1 MCESILLERRK
12 DGSTMTYEFSNR
24 MASLQPSLVR
34 EILKAT
40 SDPEVIPFAAGNP
53 APNAFPVD
61 DVRRITA
68 EILDQHPID
77 ALQYSITEGYPPL
90 RAALKKMVTE
100 HYNIPMEGNDLIIL
114 SGAQQGADLA
124 TKVFVN
130 EGDTVLCED
139 PSFIGCLNCFRS
151 YNCNLVGVEME
162 EDGLNLEKLERA
174 MVEQPN
180 VKLLYVIPNFQ
191 NPTGITTS
199 LQKRREILR
208 LAQKHNVMVFEDN
221 PYGDLRY
228 AGEPL
233 PSIKSFD
240 TDGNV
245 IYVGSFSK
253 ILAPGIRVAF
263 VVAPP
268 AVIAKMTVGKQCA
281 DVHTNILAQMT
292 CERWLATADLDAHFA
307 RLQEIYRQKCGLML
321 DCIDREFSPRVAH
334 TSPEGGLFLW
344 CTPPE
349 GADIMDFCNRAVA
362 LKVAVVPGI
371 AFLAKETDPC
381 RSFRMNFS
389 TPADEEIVEGCKRL
403 GRLTHELYD

>member
-1 MCESILLERRK
+1 
-12 DGSTMTYEFSNR
+12 MTYQFSNR
-24 MASLQPSLVR
+24 ISSLQPSLVR

-53 APNAFPVD
+53 APDAFPVD

-68 EILDQHPID
+68 EILRDHPVD

-90 RAALKKMVTE
+90 REALKKMVAG
-100 HYNIPMEGNDLIIL
+100 HYGVPMEGSDLIIL

-124 TKVFVN
+124 AKAFVN

-174 MVEQPN
+174 MIEQPN

-199 LQKRREILR
+199 LHKRREILR
-208 LAQKHNVMVFEDN
+208 LAQKYNVMILEDN
-221 PYGDLRY
+221 PYGDLRF

-233 PSIKSFD
+233 PAIKSFD
-240 TDGNV
+240 TDGHV
-245 IYVGSFSK
+245 LYVGSFSK

-263 VVAPP
+263 VAAPP

-307 RLQEIYRQKCGLML
+307 RLQEIYRRKCALML

-344 CTPPE
+344 CTLPE
-349 GADIMDFCNRAVA
+349 GADMLDFCNRAVA
-362 LKVAVVPGI
+362 EKVAVVPGV
-371 AFLAKETDPC
+371 AFLARETDPC

-389 TPADEEIVEGCKRL
+389 TPTDEAIVEGCKRL
-403 GRLTHELYD
+403 GRLTHALYD

>member
-12 DGSTMTYEFSNR
+12 DGPIMTYEFSNR

-61 DVRRITA
+61 DIRRITA